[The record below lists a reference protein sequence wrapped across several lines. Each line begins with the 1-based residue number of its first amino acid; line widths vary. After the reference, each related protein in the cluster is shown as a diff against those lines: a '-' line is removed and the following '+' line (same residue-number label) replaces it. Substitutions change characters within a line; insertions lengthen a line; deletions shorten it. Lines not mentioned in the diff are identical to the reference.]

1 MTDKIIQTNFNEQ
14 RGNMKKKVVY
24 LLGFAGILVI
34 GLTAFTQVK
43 AQTKTKVTT
52 VSSVDIIRYA
62 GKWYEIAKY
71 PNRFQKKCVA
81 NTTAVYNLIG
91 GGNIEVINSCQTQEG
106 KVDEATGRGKI
117 ADKNTNAKLK
127 VRFAPSYISFL
138 PFVWGDYWIIDLEPN
153 YQYAVVGTPKRDYL
167 WILSRTP
174 ELDENTYQ
182 GILNRIKEQGF
193 DPNKLVKTPQ
203 K

>member
-1 MTDKIIQTNFNEQ
+1 
-14 RGNMKKKVVY
+14 MKKLLY
-24 LLGFAGILVI
+24 LLTLLLSFTVFAQ
-34 GLTAFTQVK
+34 AKDDVK
-43 AQTKTKVTT
+43 T
-52 VSSVDIIRYA
+52 VPSVDINRYA

-71 PNRFQKKCVA
+71 PNRFQKKCTA
-81 NTTAVYNLIG
+81 NTTAVYNLTG

-106 KVDEATGRGKI
+106 KIDEATGRAKI
-117 ADKNTNAKLK
+117 VDKNTNAKLK
-127 VRFAPSYISFL
+127 VRFAPSFLSFL
-138 PFVWGDYWIIDLEPN
+138 PMVWGDYWVIDLEPN

-174 ELDENTYQ
+174 QLDENTYQ